1 MNLFIQFSPQWTFKQ
16 KPKKETTSNRYRPS
30 IQAVTRSFTQWN
42 WKRHMQPSTFQLTPK
57 VRRFS
62 AWFNGRLRRSKEL
75 FYESRCMRQDV
86 WVHWDISILFG
97 RKYCI
102 LIKTL
107 LSWLRYDLCS
117 MHVVW
122 KTNLRIS
129 SEKCKCAYSGRISSG
144 SNASAKQ
151 WRTIHY
157 KTSGRGR
164 SY

>member
-1 MNLFIQFSPQWTFKQ
+1 MSLLKNWWTCLFSFLLNELLNRNRKRRQQAIGTGQAP
-16 KPKKETTSNRYRPS
+16 KPWQGPS
-30 IQAVTRSFTQWN
+30 TQWN

-107 LSWLRYDLCS
+107 LSWLDMICVLC
-117 MHVVW
+117 M
-122 KTNLRIS
+122 L
-129 SEKCKCAYSGRISSG
+129 SEKQILG
-144 SNASAKQ
+144 SVL
-151 WRTIHY
+151 
-157 KTSGRGR
+157 R
-164 SY
+164 SVSVPTAGA